1 MSGAVFAF
9 DVNGSIHIRKAE
21 RHTLSKRQTKFA
33 AAKSGLQPRVPRV
46 QLKTETPLFYLPL
59 PSLNKFF
66 DRWEM
71 KSSTLYEQDVIS
83 VPEN

>member
-1 MSGAVFAF
+1 MNGAVFTF
-9 DVNGSIHIRKAE
+9 DINGNIHIRKAE
-21 RHTLSKRQTKFA
+21 RHTPSKRQTKFA
-33 AAKSGLQPRVPRV
+33 AAKFGLQPRV

-59 PSLNKFF
+59 PSPNKFF

-71 KSSTLYEQDVIS
+71 KSSTLYEQDEVS

>member
-1 MSGAVFAF
+1 MSGAVFTF
-9 DVNGSIHIRKAE
+9 DVNGNFHIRKAE
-21 RHTLSKRQTKFA
+21 RHTLSKRQTNFA
-33 AAKSGLQPRVPRV
+33 AAKFGLQPRV
-46 QLKTETPLFYLPL
+46 QFKTETPLFYLPL

-71 KSSTLYEQDVIS
+71 KSSMLSEQDEVS